1 MLTHSAIALFDY
13 DIAEQL
19 YSGSRTLVY
28 RAVRKAD
35 QQPVVIKLLSNEHP
49 SFGELV
55 QFRNQYTIAKNLNS
69 PGIIQSYGLEPYR
82 NGYAMVMEDF
92 GGISLGQ
99 FALGKPLCLDVFY
112 PIALQIADIL
122 HHLYR
127 NRIIHKDIKLANI
140 LINPDTQQVKLID
153 FSIASL
159 LPRETPEIQNPNI
172 LEGTLAYL
180 SPEQTGRMN
189 RGIDY
194 RSDFYSLGVSFYQL
208 LTGQLPFQSQDPMEL
223 VHSHLA
229 KQPPSIHSINPA
241 IPPMLSEIVAKLMAK
256 NAEDRYQSA
265 LGLKHDLELCLT
277 QYQEKGNHVRFTL
290 GERDIC
296 DRFLIPERLYGRESA
311 VVELL
316 SAFNRVSEGK
326 TELLLVAGF
335 SGIGKTAVVNEV
347 HKPIVRQRGYFI
359 KGKFDQFNRNVPL
372 SAFVQAGGDLMGQLL
387 SESDTELAQW
397 QAQISSAVGDNGQ
410 VLIEVIPELEQVIGQ
425 QPTVPELSGSAAQNR
440 FNLLFQKFIE
450 VFTTKKHPLVM
461 FLDDLQWADSASL
474 ELMKILMNGNS
485 YLLMLGAYRDNE
497 VSSAHPFILTVAEL
511 RKNKAIVNTITL
523 APLAF
528 TDTNH
533 LVADTLNCSPELAQP
548 LTELIDRK
556 THGNPFFTTQF
567 LKALYEEKYITFN
580 GDHRYWECDIAQV
593 NALAITDD
601 VVEFMAL
608 QLQKLPIATQ
618 DVLKLAACIGNQFDL
633 TTLAIVLEQSPTDAA
648 TALWKALQEGLIL
661 PASQVYKFFQGTEK
675 STIENPVNPKYR
687 FLHDRIQQA
696 AYSLIPDDQKQATHL
711 KIGRLLRDSSTSDR
725 EERLFEI
732 VNHLNVGIALIASLQ
747 ERENLAELNLT
758 AGKKAKTATAYA
770 GASEYLGMGIKL
782 LPADAWESHYPLTL
796 ALHEDI
802 AEASYLNTD
811 FEQMEQWASVVLQ
824 QAKTLLDNIKVQQTR
839 ILGIQAQGQSLEAI
853 QIGLQVLHSLGIEF
867 PEQPTQEDIRQAFGI
882 TRSLWAD
889 KPFSSL
895 LDLPTMT
902 DPQLLAAM
910 EILTALVP
918 PALQSAPNLMPLLM
932 FKRVELSIQ
941 SGNCPIS
948 VFAYG
953 EYGLILCGIMGDI
966 ENGYKFGELAL
977 NLREN
982 LHLASLK
989 CRNWHVVHTFVKHWK
1004 IPLSE
1009 VLPGLQEAYRS
1020 GLETGDI
1027 ETACYAAMASCYYA
1041 YHAGQELGELTRT
1054 MQAYRQIIQQ
1064 YKQAS
1069 ALDFQEIYQ
1078 QTVLNLLGQA
1088 EVPYLLTGEIFNQ
1101 KQSLPQLQAN
1111 NQRLAL
1117 FMWYINQTILYYL
1130 FGQDREAAQTSVQT
1144 AQYLD
1149 GGVGLF
1155 MIPLYSFYDAL
1166 IQLTQYAAASPE
1178 EGQTILLQVQQH
1190 CDKLHNWAAFAPSN
1204 HQHRCELIAAEQ
1216 YRVLGNKT
1224 DAIEHYDRAIT
1235 SAKANQFIQD
1245 EALAN
1250 ELAAKFYLN
1259 WGKEKVAAGYMQ
1271 EAYYCYTKWGAKAK
1285 IVNLETLY
1293 PQLLQPILQQPKSNF
1308 NTLETLTNFT
1318 NSTTKIS
1325 STSIFDSLDFASVIQ
1340 VAQSLSSAIE
1350 LDELLQQLTQIILQ
1364 SSGGNKCILV
1374 LPQNETWQVRAISTL
1389 ETTEL
1394 CSIPLDDNPD
1404 VPIKLIQYVK
1414 RTQSVVVIDNL
1425 QTDLPVIDDYLIQR
1439 NPKSVLCLPILNQ
1452 GHLAGILYLRN
1463 EMTAGVFT
1471 SDRLTVINFLCIQAA
1486 ISLENA
1492 QLYQNLQRSEANE
1505 HEKAT
1510 ELAQMLTILQL
1521 RNKKLAF
1528 RADVDAGLTTHEN
1541 LSDML
1546 QSTTEAIV
1554 QHLDAAFARIWTL
1567 NSAEN
1572 VLELQASAGQYTHLD
1587 GSHARVPVGK
1597 FKIGLI
1603 AEECC
1608 PHLTNDVLNDP
1619 RVGDK
1624 EWAKREGM
1632 IAFAGYPL
1640 IVENQIMGVMAMFA
1654 RHTLDDEIL
1663 EVLSSVADEIASA
1676 IKRKYIQKALQE
1688 SEIELRQKSQQIE
1701 QAFQQ
1706 LQQTQLQMVQ
1716 SEKMSALGN
1725 LVAGVAHEIN
1735 NPVGFLG
1742 GNIKPALDYINDL
1755 FGLIDLVQKKYPQLD
1770 PEIQEEME
1778 TIDLEYIREDFPNL
1792 IASMKEGVSRI
1803 RDISTSLRT
1812 FSRADTDR
1820 PVACNIHDGIN
1831 STIMILKHRL
1841 KANENRPEI
1850 EVIKDYGNLAKIE
1863 CYAGQLNQVFMNILG
1878 NAIDALDESNHG
1890 RSFAEIQAKPNC
1902 ITITTSVENNSVKIA
1917 IADNGKG
1924 MNEEVKAKVFDH
1936 LFTTKEVGKGTG
1948 LGLAIAYQIVTEKHG
1963 GTISVNSAPGK
1974 GTEFAIALPIFI
1986 EDTAVP
1992 IGVNLG

>member
-229 KQPPSIHSINPA
+229 KQPTAIHSINPA

-311 VVELL
+311 VIELL

-372 SAFVQAGGDLMGQLL
+372 SAFVQALRDLMGQLL

-474 ELMKILMNGNS
+474 ELIKILMNGNS

-580 GDHRYWECDIAQV
+580 GDNRYWECDIAQV
-593 NALAITDD
+593 NALAIADD

-711 KIGRLLRDSSTSDR
+711 NIGQLIRSSTSEADL
-725 EERLFEI
+725 ETNIIFEI
-732 VNHLNVGIALIASLQ
+732 VGHLNISSNLITRTDEKIELAKLNFIAGRKAKASIAYDASLEYFNLAINLLQDDIWQVDYAFSLTLHKGATEISYLCKKNELMQQLAEIVISQSKTVLDRIKVHEIQILAQIAQADLQTAIASAVDILKQLGIDLPMEPSVADIQSIQAEITTLLPASSLQ
-747 ERENLAELNLT
+747 SLLHLPPMTDAKLMAALT
-758 AGKKAKTATAYA
+758 ILDSIHAASYLYNQALFALVILTEVKLSLLHGNSPLSFIAYA
-770 GASEYLGMGIKL
+770 GYGCLLMNVFQQPELGYQFGL
-782 LPADAWESHYPLTL
+782 LSLEMSDRFGDRSV
-796 ALHEDI
+796 
-802 AEASYLNTD
+802 EA
-811 FEQMEQWASVVLQ
+811 
-824 QAKTLLDNIKVQQTR
+824 QAIHLVTSF
-839 ILGIQAQGQSLEAI
+839 ILPHKQSLRDYAPIRQRGIVAAI
-853 QIGLQVLHSLGIEF
+853 ESSNIESLGWHYVSDAVDLFFLGTTLTDMESKLVVYG
-867 PEQPTQEDIRQAFGI
+867 DR
-882 TRSLWAD
+882 
-889 KPFSSL
+889 L
-895 LDLPTMT
+895 L
-902 DPQLLAAM
+902 QLNQ
-910 EILTALVP
+910 IFQLTTVQIVH
-918 PALQSAPNLMPLLM
+918 QS
-932 FKRVELSIQ
+932 
-941 SGNCPIS
+941 
-948 VFAYG
+948 
-953 EYGLILCGIMGDI
+953 
-966 ENGYKFGELAL
+966 
-977 NLREN
+977 
-982 LHLASLK
+982 
-989 CRNWHVVHTFVKHWK
+989 T
-1004 IPLSE
+1004 
-1009 VLPGLQEAYRS
+1009 
-1020 GLETGDI
+1020 
-1027 ETACYAAMASCYYA
+1027 
-1041 YHAGQELGELTRT
+1041 
-1054 MQAYRQIIQQ
+1054 
-1064 YKQAS
+1064 
-1069 ALDFQEIYQ
+1069 
-1078 QTVLNLLGQA
+1078 LNLLGRSEEPSVLVG
-1088 EVPYLLTGEIFNQ
+1088 EVFDEVAVIASCQTVDTHGTLAIMGIF
-1101 KQSLPQLQAN
+1101 KV
-1111 NQRLAL
+1111 
-1117 FMWYINQTILYYL
+1117 ILNGIL
-1130 FGQDREAAQTSVQT
+1130 DNPDRAREAAEWVRPYVSS
-1144 AQYLD
+1144 LP
-1149 GGVGLF
+1149 GN
-1155 MIPLYSFYDAL
+1155 
-1166 IQLTQYAAASPE
+1166 
-1178 EGQTILLQVQQH
+1178 TILL
-1190 CDKLHNWAAFAPSN
+1190 
-1204 HQHRCELIAAEQ
+1204 I
-1216 YRVLGNKT
+1216 
-1224 DAIEHYDRAIT
+1224 
-1235 SAKANQFIQD
+1235 
-1245 EALAN
+1245 
-1250 ELAAKFYLN
+1250 
-1259 WGKEKVAAGYMQ
+1259 
-1271 EAYYCYTKWGAKAK
+1271 
-1285 IVNLETLY
+1285 
-1293 PQLLQPILQQPKSNF
+1293 
-1308 NTLETLTNFT
+1308 
-1318 NSTTKIS
+1318 
-1325 STSIFDSLDFASVIQ
+1325 
-1340 VAQSLSSAIE
+1340 
-1350 LDELLQQLTQIILQ
+1350 TQIGQ
-1364 SSGGNKCILV
+1364 EKQLV
-1374 LPQNETWQVRAISTL
+1374 LYYYDTL
-1389 ETTEL
+1389 
-1394 CSIPLDDNPD
+1394 
-1404 VPIKLIQYVK
+1404 
-1414 RTQSVVVIDNL
+1414 R
-1425 QTDLPVIDDYLIQR
+1425 R
-1439 NPKSVLCLPILNQ
+1439 
-1452 GHLAGILYLRN
+1452 
-1463 EMTAGVFT
+1463 
-1471 SDRLTVINFLCIQAA
+1471 
-1486 ISLENA
+1486 
-1492 QLYQNLQRSEANE
+1492 
-1505 HEKAT
+1505 
-1510 ELAQMLTILQL
+1510 
-1521 RNKKLAF
+1521 
-1528 RADVDAGLTTHEN
+1528 
-1541 LSDML
+1541 
-1546 QSTTEAIV
+1546 
-1554 QHLDAAFARIWTL
+1554 
-1567 NSAEN
+1567 
-1572 VLELQASAGQYTHLD
+1572 
-1587 GSHARVPVGK
+1587 
-1597 FKIGLI
+1597 
-1603 AEECC
+1603 
-1608 PHLTNDVLNDP
+1608 
-1619 RVGDK
+1619 
-1624 EWAKREGM
+1624 
-1632 IAFAGYPL
+1632 
-1640 IVENQIMGVMAMFA
+1640 
-1654 RHTLDDEIL
+1654 
-1663 EVLSSVADEIASA
+1663 
-1676 IKRKYIQKALQE
+1676 
-1688 SEIELRQKSQQIE
+1688 
-1701 QAFQQ
+1701 
-1706 LQQTQLQMVQ
+1706 
-1716 SEKMSALGN
+1716 
-1725 LVAGVAHEIN
+1725 
-1735 NPVGFLG
+1735 
-1742 GNIKPALDYINDL
+1742 
-1755 FGLIDLVQKKYPQLD
+1755 
-1770 PEIQEEME
+1770 
-1778 TIDLEYIREDFPNL
+1778 
-1792 IASMKEGVSRI
+1792 
-1803 RDISTSLRT
+1803 
-1812 FSRADTDR
+1812 
-1820 PVACNIHDGIN
+1820 
-1831 STIMILKHRL
+1831 
-1841 KANENRPEI
+1841 
-1850 EVIKDYGNLAKIE
+1850 
-1863 CYAGQLNQVFMNILG
+1863 
-1878 NAIDALDESNHG
+1878 
-1890 RSFAEIQAKPNC
+1890 
-1902 ITITTSVENNSVKIA
+1902 
-1917 IADNGKG
+1917 
-1924 MNEEVKAKVFDH
+1924 
-1936 LFTTKEVGKGTG
+1936 
-1948 LGLAIAYQIVTEKHG
+1948 
-1963 GTISVNSAPGK
+1963 
-1974 GTEFAIALPIFI
+1974 
-1986 EDTAVP
+1986 
-1992 IGVNLG
+1992 

>member
-49 SFGELV
+49 SFSELV
-55 QFRNQYTIAKNLNS
+55 QFRNQYTIAKNLNC

-229 KQPPSIHSINPA
+229 KQPTAIHSLNPA

-256 NAEDRYQSA
+256 NAENRYQSA
-265 LGLKHDLELCLT
+265 LGLKHDLELCLSDDR
-277 QYQEKGNHVRFTL
+277 EKGNHVRFTL

-296 DRFLIPERLYGRESA
+296 DRFLIPERLYGREAA
-311 VVELL
+311 VIELL

-359 KGKFDQFNRNVPL
+359 KGKYDQFNRNIPL
-372 SAFVQAGGDLMGQLL
+372 SAFVQALRDLMGQLF
-387 SESDTELAQW
+387 SESDAQLAQW
-397 QAQISSAVGDNGQ
+397 KERILKALGENGQ
-410 VLIEVIPELEQVIGQ
+410 VAIEVIPELERIIGS
-425 QPTVPELSGSAAQNR
+425 QPPVPELSGSAAQNR
-440 FNLLFQKFIE
+440 FNLLFQKFIG
-450 VFTTKKHPLVM
+450 VFTTKEHPLVM

-474 ELMKILMNGNS
+474 NLMQVLMSQGEMG
-485 YLLMLGAYRDNE
+485 YLLLIGAYRDNE
-497 VSSAHPFILTVAEL
+497 VSPAHPLMLTLGEIEKL
-511 RKNKAIVNTITL
+511 KAIVNTLTL
-523 APLAF
+523 APLSQA
-528 TDTNH
+528 DVNR
-533 LVADTLNCSPELAQP
+533 LIADTLTCAAAMALP
-548 LTELIDRK
+548 LTELIYQK
-556 THGNPFFTTQF
+556 TQGNPFFTTQF
-567 LKALYEEKYITFN
+567 LKALYEDGLISFDFTPPTPPYQGGARAGLFRGNHGGIAPTENDDFV
-580 GDHRYWECDIAQV
+580 GVVDGACLPLHRLSNEGFRDWGSHGGRPLQENETALGARGGWQCDIAKV
-593 NALAITDD
+593 RALAITDD
-601 VVEFMAL
+601 VVEFMAI
-608 QLQKLPIATQ
+608 QLQKLPAATQ
-618 DVLKLAACIGNQFDL
+618 NVLKLAACIGNQFDL
-633 TTLAIVLEQSPTDAA
+633 ATLAIVSKQSETETAA
-648 TALWKALQEGLIL
+648 NLWKALQEGLIL
-661 PASQVYKFFQGTEK
+661 PRSEVYKFFQSASSLSGNQSRLETRQQITVSYK
-675 STIENPVNPKYR
+675 

-867 PEQPTQEDIRQAFGI
+867 PEQPTQEDIGQAFGI

-889 KPFSSL
+889 KPFRSL
-895 LDLPTMT
+895 LDLRTMT

-932 FKRVELSIQ
+932 FKRVELSIR

-1078 QTVLNLLGQA
+1078 QTTLNLLGQA

-1166 IQLTQYAAASPE
+1166 IQLTQYAAVSPE
-1178 EGQTILLQVQQH
+1178 ERQTILLQVQQH
-1190 CDKLHNWAAFAPSN
+1190 QDKLQHWAALAPSN
-1204 HQHRCELIAAEQ
+1204 HQHRWELIAAEK

-1364 SSGGNKCILV
+1364 NSGGNKCILV
-1374 LPQNETWQVRAISTL
+1374 LPQNETWLVRAISTP

-1394 CSIPLDDNPD
+1394 CSIPLDDHPN

-1439 NPKSVLCLPILNQ
+1439 NPKSVLCLPI
-1452 GHLAGILYLRN
+1452 
-1463 EMTAGVFT
+1463 
-1471 SDRLTVINFLCIQAA
+1471 
-1486 ISLENA
+1486 
-1492 QLYQNLQRSEANE
+1492 
-1505 HEKAT
+1505 
-1510 ELAQMLTILQL
+1510 
-1521 RNKKLAF
+1521 
-1528 RADVDAGLTTHEN
+1528 
-1541 LSDML
+1541 
-1546 QSTTEAIV
+1546 
-1554 QHLDAAFARIWTL
+1554 
-1567 NSAEN
+1567 
-1572 VLELQASAGQYTHLD
+1572 
-1587 GSHARVPVGK
+1587 
-1597 FKIGLI
+1597 
-1603 AEECC
+1603 
-1608 PHLTNDVLNDP
+1608 
-1619 RVGDK
+1619 
-1624 EWAKREGM
+1624 
-1632 IAFAGYPL
+1632 
-1640 IVENQIMGVMAMFA
+1640 
-1654 RHTLDDEIL
+1654 
-1663 EVLSSVADEIASA
+1663 
-1676 IKRKYIQKALQE
+1676 
-1688 SEIELRQKSQQIE
+1688 
-1701 QAFQQ
+1701 
-1706 LQQTQLQMVQ
+1706 
-1716 SEKMSALGN
+1716 
-1725 LVAGVAHEIN
+1725 
-1735 NPVGFLG
+1735 
-1742 GNIKPALDYINDL
+1742 
-1755 FGLIDLVQKKYPQLD
+1755 
-1770 PEIQEEME
+1770 
-1778 TIDLEYIREDFPNL
+1778 
-1792 IASMKEGVSRI
+1792 
-1803 RDISTSLRT
+1803 
-1812 FSRADTDR
+1812 
-1820 PVACNIHDGIN
+1820 
-1831 STIMILKHRL
+1831 
-1841 KANENRPEI
+1841 
-1850 EVIKDYGNLAKIE
+1850 
-1863 CYAGQLNQVFMNILG
+1863 
-1878 NAIDALDESNHG
+1878 
-1890 RSFAEIQAKPNC
+1890 
-1902 ITITTSVENNSVKIA
+1902 
-1917 IADNGKG
+1917 
-1924 MNEEVKAKVFDH
+1924 
-1936 LFTTKEVGKGTG
+1936 
-1948 LGLAIAYQIVTEKHG
+1948 
-1963 GTISVNSAPGK
+1963 
-1974 GTEFAIALPIFI
+1974 
-1986 EDTAVP
+1986 
-1992 IGVNLG
+1992 